1 MKKSAGELSDSD
13 SLIDASAIE
22 IISAE
27 SRIYAPSDIDIG
39 PVGNGFV
46 PAYKGGL
53 GWFCEVTSA

>member
-39 PVGNGFV
+39 PVGKWVCARLQRGFGV
-46 PAYKGGL
+46 VL
-53 GWFCEVTSA
+53 